1 VGICEA
7 LYILIGAATGEYGAL
22 LYGAVLYGVIGVAM
36 GTAIGVGLAIL
47 GRFWDSM
54 SPARAWSLGFIGVAS
69 SLGLVIARY
78 VVNKVV
84 YLEQGVPMVGN
95 LKLLAVAV
103 FFGLV
108 GLWLVPVFL
117 TRTPLAILR
126 KPKGS
131 LAAWGV
137 LVILT
142 GLFSFSS
149 SSAGRDGVL
158 APARVQG
165 EDLAEKGNVMLIMVD
180 TLRADH
186 LGTYGHPA
194 SPSPHIDAMGG
205 DGVVFHNTMAH
216 ASWTRASTASL
227 FSSSLPSAHKTD
239 VKVSVLPEQVTTLAE
254 VLRDR
259 GYVTG
264 GLPNNINV
272 TRSFNFQQGFD
283 WFSYQAPTYIAGATE
298 SASQLSMY
306 NVVRKVRDR
315 LAGEAK
321 RVEDYYQPADTVLAN
336 AKAFIEANGDQ
347 RWFLFVHLMEP
358 HDPYFHH
365 PYDGWAYGRAEHEV
379 PDAAM
384 VDELM
389 DVYVDEIRWMDT
401 ELGGFFDWMKAE
413 DLYDNTTIALTSDH
427 GEEFLEHGGWWHG
440 TTLYDE
446 QIRIPLVMK
455 LAGGD
460 LAGLRV
466 DYQVRQMD
474 IPVTLAMLSGAQIP
488 DTWQGEDLFDSGI
501 RPALEAWITSE
512 AAPALDGDAVDD
524 AEAEEAGA
532 LSPPD
537 FAMVA
542 IAEENFEGNVI
553 SSIRSTE
560 GWKYIRANEG
570 NPRGLATEELYNT
583 WEDHGEQA
591 NLVGREGARQA
602 ELASALRGELELAMS
617 GGVEAETTEISD
629 SECQKLLALGYVDD
643 CSGAH

>member
-1 VGICEA
+1 
-7 LYILIGAATGEYGAL
+7 
-22 LYGAVLYGVIGVAM
+22 
-36 GTAIGVGLAIL
+36 
-47 GRFWDSM
+47 
-54 SPARAWSLGFIGVAS
+54 
-69 SLGLVIARY
+69 
-78 VVNKVV
+78 
-84 YLEQGVPMVGN
+84 
-95 LKLLAVAV
+95 
-103 FFGLV
+103 
-108 GLWLVPVFL
+108 
-117 TRTPLAILR
+117 
-126 KPKGS
+126 
-131 LAAWGV
+131 
-137 LVILT
+137 
-142 GLFSFSS
+142 
-149 SSAGRDGVL
+149 
-158 APARVQG
+158 
-165 EDLAEKGNVMLIMVD
+165 
-180 TLRADH
+180 
-186 LGTYGHPA
+186 
-194 SPSPHIDAMGG
+194 
-205 DGVVFHNTMAH
+205 
-216 ASWTRASTASL
+216 
-227 FSSSLPSAHKTD
+227 
-239 VKVSVLPEQVTTLAE
+239 
-254 VLRDR
+254 
-259 GYVTG
+259 
-264 GLPNNINV
+264 
-272 TRSFNFQQGFD
+272 
-283 WFSYQAPTYIAGATE
+283 
-298 SASQLSMY
+298 
-306 NVVRKVRDR
+306 
-315 LAGEAK
+315 
-321 RVEDYYQPADTVLAN
+321 
-336 AKAFIEANGDQ
+336 
-347 RWFLFVHLMEP
+347 
-358 HDPYFHH
+358 
-365 PYDGWAYGRAEHEV
+365 
-379 PDAAM
+379 M